1 VVRVLAEQASDG
13 IGGLLDLEV
22 DGLRTELRIRLGG
35 GANNTVADVL
45 FDEPQ
50 AHGMQGLGDGGH
62 LGEDVD
68 AVGLVLDHPLQP
80 AHLTFDAL
88 EALEIGLLV
97 LVVEVSVIRVAFVPG
112 VLVHAAYH
120 TPVRYEV
127 KPEDVGA
134 AS

>member
-1 VVRVLAEQASDG
+1 MTEVLVEQPESDR
-13 IGGLLDLEV
+13 LE
-22 DGLRTELRIRLGG
+22 RLGRG
-35 GANNTVADVL
+35 GD
-45 FDEPQ
+45 
-50 AHGMQGLGDGGH
+50 

-112 VLVHAAYH
+112 VLVHVGYH

-134 AS
+134 AP